1 MSKLDSYISKL
12 LSDDDALKDFLVDP
26 IKAAEDDHGLTKG
39 QRSILRR
46 VVASLSNNATNG
58 YSIVRHL
65 DSYRRSIRLL
75 QNVLHLE
82 RGHAVSQAQTT
93 SEDDSVTYTI
103 TVYINGDESD
113 PQGTKTSPAAQY
125 RYNVQYTA
133 TFDSYDS
140 TRTIKDIMNAAT
152 AVQDSSVSLQ
162 YEYNA
167 NVVKSFSI
175 PSSITPSGA
184 DSGKYVAAPVRVNKR
199 KPFWFFSVGGQ
210 AITGQGSS
218 YSINPDASYGYAGDG
233 GEGTFEKYVPADGET
248 QIYWQCIAPDTIY
261 GFQSC
266 DPTTTDNAFAK

>member
-1 MSKLDSYISKL
+1 
-12 LSDDDALKDFLVDP
+12 
-26 IKAAEDDHGLTKG
+26 
-39 QRSILRR
+39 
-46 VVASLSNNATNG
+46 
-58 YSIVRHL
+58 
-65 DSYRRSIRLL
+65 
-75 QNVLHLE
+75 
-82 RGHAVSQAQTT
+82 
-93 SEDDSVTYTI
+93 
-103 TVYINGDESD
+103 
-113 PQGTKTSPAAQY
+113 
-125 RYNVQYTA
+125 
-133 TFDSYDS
+133 
-140 TRTIKDIMNAAT
+140 MNAAT

-162 YEYNA
+162 NEYNA
-167 NVVKSFSI
+167 IPYPNGDNVVKSFSI

-184 DSGKYVAAPVRVNKR
+184 DSGKYVAAPPVRVDQR